1 MRTPTSDPRRSA
13 RVVLIENHYAAMGL
27 HWDADKYRR
36 LCAALRFTEW
46 ELGAL
51 LRLRFTDVTRYLAD
65 NRFPPTVELH
75 LEFIWRS
82 ILPNSKGPVFPNAVD
97 CPAPD
102 VTG

>member
-1 MRTPTSDPRRSA
+1 MATPKSDSRRSA
-13 RVVLIENHYAAMGL
+13 RVVLIENHYAGMGL
-27 HWDADKYRR
+27 RWDADKYRR

-51 LRLRFTDVTRYLAD
+51 LRLRFTDVARHLAE

-75 LEFIWRS
+75 LELIWRS
-82 ILPNSKGPVFPNAVD
+82 ILPNSRGSVMPKSVD
-97 CPAPD
+97 GLIGN